1 MLRKIKK
8 AIPAVVSAILCI
20 AIAMGMTVSAQP
32 ADSKWNEC
40 KKLINSSF
48 DQQYIDLAIKYKAKE
63 SKNTVVF
70 SKSRTKKFFDR
81 YNKAVAAKK
90 PEFSME
96 MSDKNSFEY
105 IACKGAK
112 SKYVFYEE
120 KSWDWDCEVVFSDGK
135 TETALSLENKTKT
148 TFKAEG
154 SFFDLK
160 LAESDIIDAN
170 QKGKFFKFKSGGKVY
185 YYEEFIINSAFDEAY
200 GLLFNENGE
209 PLAAILDNN
218 VYCVCFKT
226 KVDDSEFNIPKGYKT
241 VSLDDFKY

>member
-8 AIPAVVSAILCI
+8 AIPAVISAILCI
-20 AIAMGMTVSAQP
+20 AIAMGMTVYAQP

-112 SKYVFYEE
+112 AKYVFYAED
-120 KSWDWDCEVVFSDGK
+120 SSVSYCEVAFSDGK
-135 TETALSLENKTKT
+135 TQTALSLENKTKT
-148 TFKAEG
+148 TVKADE
-154 SFFDLK
+154 SLFDLK
-160 LAESDIIDAN
+160 SAESDIIDAN

-185 YYEEFIINSAFDEAY
+185 YYEEFIINSALDEAY

-209 PLAAILDNN
+209 PLAAILDNS

-241 VSLDDFKY
+241 VDPDDFEY

>member
-8 AIPAVVSAILCI
+8 AIPAVISAVLCI
-20 AIAMGMTVSAQP
+20 AMMLSIAVSAQS

-48 DQQYIDLAIKYKAKE
+48 DQRYIDLAIKYKEKE

-81 YNKAVAAKK
+81 YNKAVASKNQ
-90 PEFSME
+90 EFSIE
-96 MSDKNSFEY
+96 MSDKNSFEF
-105 IACKGAK
+105 IARKGAK

-120 KSWDWDCEVVFSDGK
+120 KSWDCEVVFSDGK

-170 QKGKFFKFKSGGKVY
+170 QRGKFFKFKSGGKVY
-185 YYEEFIINSAFDEAY
+185 YYEEFIINSALDEAY
-200 GLLFNENGE
+200 GLLFNENGD
-209 PLAAILDNN
+209 PLAAVLDNS

-241 VSLDDFKY
+241 VDPDDFEY